1 MMRSRSARA
10 VTIVALLLAGNAA
23 WAQGGAPATIEKQAL
38 RGGLQVLRGAGCNVV
53 VWSGPDALLVV
64 DSGTAA
70 SAPQLVEAT
79 GRPAA
84 GAARFVV
91 NTHWHPDHTGGNEL
105 LARPGAVIVA
115 HDNVRVR
122 LATPQNLPAYETRV
136 PASPRSALPVVT
148 FDDTLTLHLN
158 GDRLTLL
165 HVPSAHS
172 DGDVLAWWEDA
183 NVVHLG
189 DVYYADAYPFV
200 DVAGGGS
207 LAGLVAA
214 IETVLSRADAETVVV
229 PGHGPVGGRADL
241 AAYRDMLV
249 TVGTRVRT
257 LVEQGRSADEVV
269 AARPTAALD
278 ERYGKG
284 GVSADRF
291 VRMLYED
298 LATRR

>member
-1 MMRSRSARA
+1 MKAGLA
-10 VTIVALLLAGNAA
+10 VVLALVAAPVLAQQDFSKVEVKAEKVAEGIYMLTGSGGN
-23 WAQGGAPATIEKQAL
+23 L
-38 RGGLQVLRGAGCNVV
+38 GLSVGR
-53 VWSGPDALLVV
+53 
-64 DSGTAA
+64 SGTYLIDDQYAPLTEKILAA
-70 SAPQLVEAT
+70 IRVITPDPV
-79 GRPAA
+79 
-84 GAARFVV
+84 RFVV

-105 LARPGAVIVA
+105 LARAGAVIVA
-115 HDNVRVR
+115 HDDVRVR

-249 TVGTRVRT
+249 TVGTRVRA

-269 AARPTAALD
+269 AARPTATLD

-284 GVSADRF
+284 GASADRF

-298 LATRR
+298 LAARR